1 MRCSAPHLPIK
12 VQLSTTIIIV
22 DVRLGYGTARLLEI
36 MIRGPDPIWPVA
48 GANEPRATTLHAI
61 NDQAPR
67 YLGRYFTLFPDHYFC
82 SEPRA
87 LVLFAQSDMSVDVM
101 IALHILSYMP
111 TLAVPSA
118 LRETYLVV
126 YPSRA
131 YLPVHNR
138 YLRSSRFAS
147 QLHTQTTSVRQK
159 VASQLSLH
167 TDEQSDHSLA
177 NATEMHI
184 LSQMISTSTF
194 PLSEIVNHPQTPSD
208 LTPRTGQWGTIK

>member
-22 DVRLGYGTARLLEI
+22 DVRLGYGTARVLEI
-36 MIRGPDPIWPVA
+36 MIRGPDPTWPVA
-48 GANEPRATTLHAI
+48 GANEPRATTLYSI
-61 NDQAPR
+61 NDRAPR
-67 YLGRYFTLFPDHYFC
+67 YLGRYFTLFPDNDFC
-82 SEPRA
+82 SKPRA

-111 TLAVPSA
+111 TLVAPA
-118 LRETYLVV
+118 TPRETYLVV

-131 YLPVHNR
+131 YLLVHNR
-138 YLRSSRFAS
+138 YLRSSHFAS

-177 NATEMHI
+177 NANEMHI
-184 LSQMISTSTF
+184 LSHMISTPTF
-194 PLSEIVNHPQTPSD
+194 PLSEIINHPQTPSD